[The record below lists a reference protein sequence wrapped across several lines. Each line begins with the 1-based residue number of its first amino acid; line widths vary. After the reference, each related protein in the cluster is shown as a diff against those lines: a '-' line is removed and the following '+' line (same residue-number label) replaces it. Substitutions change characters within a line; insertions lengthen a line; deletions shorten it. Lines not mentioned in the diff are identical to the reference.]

1 MERVVSATL
10 SLAGCAGQC
19 GFPKAG
25 PKPWRSSRTWQSLKP
40 AARPQPND
48 IPAWW
53 RLGRVPVLRLRPA
66 RLTCTAEVRRR
77 LVLLA
82 STARPCALPATAGGR
97 APSPPPRPGI
107 VGWRCQASFFVN
119 LPRLYSWCR
128 RKPDMAIN
136 GRRNKP
142 IGPGGS
148 TRRLHHQG
156 VSGQKPMIG
165 RVLLMAG
172 R

>member
-1 MERVVSATL
+1 V
-10 SLAGCAGQC
+10 
-19 GFPKAG
+19 G

-53 RLGRVPVLRLRPA
+53 LLCCAPVLRLRLA
-66 RLTCTAEVRRR
+66 RLTCTADLSYCPRPPGRALPR
-77 LVLLA
+77 A
-82 STARPCALPATAGGR
+82 SISWGHSPGQPLGDVPERPADALTARCRDRGLWAGPCQG
-97 APSPPPRPGI
+97 
-107 VGWRCQASFFVN
+107 SFFVN
-119 LPRLYSWCR
+119 LPRLYSWRR

-148 TRRLHHQG
+148 TRRLHHRG
-156 VSGQKPMIG
+156 VSGQKPKIG

-172 R
+172 H